1 MKSNQRFLHV
11 SLNPTEAMKQKTLC
25 GLPYY
30 WNKDPE
36 TQVHPFHFG
45 KKEEKKQRVV
55 VVKV

>member
-1 MKSNQRFLHV
+1 
-11 SLNPTEAMKQKTLC
+11 MKQKTLC